1 MKNKKEIIVKIDGKE
16 WKDAIDKAFD
26 KKVKTVK
33 VDGFREGKCPRDI
46 YEQKFGKES
55 LYMDAV
61 EYVIDKAYQKALDD
75 SKLVPVVQPTVD
87 LSKVDNDAAEFKF
100 NIIVK
105 PEIKIK
111 KYKKLKVKREEVK
124 VSKEEVNTEI
134 ELLRKKYA
142 EIVVKDGKIELGDT
156 AVIDFEGF
164 KDEKAFEGGKG
175 ENYPLEIGS
184 KTFIPG
190 FEEQLVGHKLGEDL
204 EVTVKFPEDYP
215 SEDLK
220 GKDVVFKVK
229 INEVKT
235 KKIPELKK
243 DFFLDLSI
251 DGVKDIESLEK
262 HIETEI
268 LNRKNNEEDNKF
280 ISNVLEEISKETVI
294 DLNDEI
300 VEAELNQMLD
310 QYREKLK
317 MQGITLEQYLEF
329 TKSTIDDMKNNL
341 KDEAKK
347 NVLYRY
353 IIEEIKRIED
363 ISVTDKEIE
372 EEANKLAEL
381 YKTTVEELKKA
392 FGTLDVIKYDLEM
405 KKTLEFLKDNN

>member
-124 VSKEEVNTEI
+124 VSKEEINTEI

-229 INEVKT
+229 IHEVKT

>member
-204 EVTVKFPEDYP
+204 EITVKFPEDYP

-229 INEVKT
+229 IHEVKT

-262 HIETEI
+262 HVETEI

>member
-229 INEVKT
+229 IHEVKT

>member
-26 KKVKTVK
+26 KKIKTVK

-229 INEVKT
+229 IHEVKT

-262 HIETEI
+262 HVETEI

>member
-215 SEDLK
+215 SDDLK

-229 INEVKT
+229 IHEVKT